1 MADESETMMS
11 ATLRFPF
18 QASLDGYAMVE
29 TDGNL
34 YYGLDISLE
43 PAELPAQAYSHSNS
57 ESDSQSG
64 LGLESNDDEDEDK
77 PQQQEQQSNS
87 KNIFYPP
94 RLVSLVKDKEQEQ
107 KQEPE
112 KLTSRP
118 VSVLMHPHRINTSD
132 QQRFAT
138 EHEMAAA
145 EEAEEENIIC
155 ESPST
160 STLDETEVEEESTI
174 RVSVPSSSAQRF
186 IPSRYYAT
194 PLIKDDLTST
204 PVAIYGLEKPS
215 DHVSKKKA
223 PAVLRQRGNSAAA
236 QARPSSHQHQPSP
249 LSAVN
254 HDNRAEEA
262 SRASTS
268 STRRLSMFLGREHT
282 PTVPSAGVSRP
293 MIGSIS
299 SSGSSAT
306 TATMRSAASAVS
318 DVSNATS
325 ISTSSSPTIVD
336 ANQKPA
342 SHSPSTTPA
351 IDQTPS
357 FTRPAQPLRRPTA
370 PIPSFTT
377 DHAALTGGDT
387 RRNSIFN
394 FSKPKF
400 SSPMMHHRAGIQS
413 GENLTTIRAVT
424 DDQVTPT
431 PAATESQPFH
441 ESSLEAS
448 SSSSKQ
454 MPFSPDSFVSP
465 HTHAHTSESYDITN
479 STSDSNVYN
488 NNTTSF
494 SQTNR
499 PHTSHH
505 DQRPAAISNTS
516 SPQYQ
521 PYTRNEQQPQP
532 PIRKLKKSD
541 HHQHRAT
548 KLFTRMFVTDLNQ
561 KA

>member
-1 MADESETMMS
+1 MMS

-29 TDGNL
+29 TDGHL

-43 PAELPAQAYSHSNS
+43 PAELPAQAYSNSNS
-57 ESDSQSG
+57 ESDTQSG
-64 LGLESNDDEDEDK
+64 LGLDSNDEDEDK
-77 PQQQEQQSNS
+77 QQQQEPQSTS
-87 KNIFYPP
+87 KNISYPP
-94 RLVSLVKDKEQEQ
+94 RSDSLLKNKEQDQ
-107 KQEPE
+107 DQEPE
-112 KLTSRP
+112 ELTPRP
-118 VSVLMHPHRINTSD
+118 VSVSMHPHRINTSD

-145 EEAEEENIIC
+145 EELEEENIIC
-155 ESPST
+155 ESPSS
-160 STLDETEVEEESTI
+160 STLDETEAEEESTI
-174 RVSVPSSSAQRF
+174 RVSVPSSSVQQL
-186 IPSRYYAT
+186 ISSRYYAT

-215 DHVSKKKA
+215 DHVPKKKT

-236 QARPSSHQHQPSP
+236 QARPSSKHQHYHQPSP
-249 LSAVN
+249 LSGVN
-254 HDNRAEEA
+254 HDNRVEEQA
-262 SRASTS
+262 RVSTS
-268 STRRLSMFLGREHT
+268 STRRLSMFLGRT
-282 PTVPSAGVSRP
+282 PTPTIPSAGVSRP
-293 MIGSIS
+293 TIGSIS

-306 TATMRSAASAVS
+306 TATMRSAVSAVS

-351 IDQTPS
+351 LDQTSS
-357 FTRPAQPLRRPTA
+357 FTRPAQPLRRTTA
-370 PIPSFTT
+370 PISSFTTT
-377 DHAALTGGDT
+377 DHAPITASDT

-394 FSKPKF
+394 FSMPKF
-400 SSPMMHHRAGIQS
+400 SSPMMYHRAGIQS
-413 GENLTTIRAVT
+413 SENLTTIRAVT
-424 DDQVTPT
+424 DDQVTIT
-431 PAATESQPFH
+431 AAAANTQPFH
-441 ESSLEAS
+441 DSSFEA

-465 HTHAHTSESYDITN
+465 HTHPTTQSYDTSN
-479 STSDSNVYN
+479 PPSDSNAY

-499 PHTSHH
+499 PHTSHQ
-505 DQRPAAISNTS
+505 DQRPPSISNAPN
-516 SPQYQ
+516 PQYQ

-532 PIRKLKKSD
+532 QLRKLKKSD

-548 KLFTRMFVTDLNQ
+548 KLFTRIFVTDLNQ